1 MKVTNFSF
9 SDDNFAQRRGAAKTN
24 RLVRRV
30 RVVIEGPMTE
40 GFQGPMWE
48 ATVEGSQPLQILNFS
63 RLK

>member
-1 MKVTNFSF
+1 M
-9 SDDNFAQRRGAAKTN
+9 GAAKTN
-24 RLVRRV
+24 RLVRRA